1 MAAVQRYDT
10 IMDWL
15 EEIPSVEIA
24 GLCDDAYCPNCGRG
38 FVHPW
43 ENDAERC
50 PLCRWKVNWDKWHRM
65 NDEEKEDD

>member
-1 MAAVQRYDT
+1 MAAAQRYDT

-38 FVHPW
+38 FCYPF
-43 ENDAERC
+43 ETDMERC
-50 PLCRWKVNWDKWHRM
+50 PLCGWKVNWDKWHRM
-65 NDEEKEDD
+65 NDEGEEG